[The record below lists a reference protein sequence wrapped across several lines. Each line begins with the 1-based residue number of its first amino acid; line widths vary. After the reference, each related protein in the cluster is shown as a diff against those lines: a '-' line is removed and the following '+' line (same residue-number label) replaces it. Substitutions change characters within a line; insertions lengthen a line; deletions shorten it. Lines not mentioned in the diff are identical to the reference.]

1 MDVTVLRSCALKFR
15 SDFIT
20 LCKIDPF
27 RSVTIA
33 AACQKYYRTFL
44 LQKDEIAVIS
54 GHGYQ
59 ANRKTSVEATEW
71 LEWLNSQT
79 SGNIQHGRN
88 GKEYKVGKYFVDGFN
103 PFSNTAYEYNGSA
116 FHGCPCCTEPEDLVP
131 FSRITMA
138 QACQLREE
146 KVHYLKARGV

>member
-1 MDVTVLRSCALKFR
+1 MEEREEIVKYCSMDVTVLRLCALNFR
-15 SDFIT
+15 SDFIN

-59 ANRKTSVEATEW
+59 TNRKTSAEATEW
-71 LEWLNSQT
+71 LEWLNNQS

-88 GKEYKVGKYFVDGFN
+88 GKEYEVGKYFVDGFES
-103 PFSNTAYEYNGSA
+103 FTNTAYEYNVLS
-116 FHGCPCCTEPEDLVP
+116 FTV
-131 FSRITMA
+131 
-138 QACQLREE
+138 
-146 KVHYLKARGV
+146 V